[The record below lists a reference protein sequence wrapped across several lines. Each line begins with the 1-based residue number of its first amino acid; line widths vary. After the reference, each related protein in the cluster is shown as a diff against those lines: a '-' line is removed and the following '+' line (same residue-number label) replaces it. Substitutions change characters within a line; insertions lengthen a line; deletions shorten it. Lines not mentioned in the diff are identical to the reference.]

1 MRYFEGSKVE
11 NVHVL
16 TRQQD
21 NNGDY
26 LPYGQLYAEQNQVNQ
41 THALVTQLQKTLEL
55 SKLINMFSAEAAR
68 IAQFAGLQ
76 FHSTEGVIEM
86 TGSKS
91 EGKNYAFDLMADG
104 ERLGQLIYF
113 SQYLTHY
120 AKQKLAKLH
129 SVLVY
134 PLRNALL
141 FSRGQKLA
149 TKDALT
155 GLNNRSMFDDS
166 LFRKL
171 ERSRR
176 HHRSFGLMLLDLDNF
191 KQVNDSQGHQIGD
204 QVLINFAE
212 ILSECVRGT
221 DTVYRFGGDEF
232 AILIDDD
239 NCDVCH
245 ILANRI
251 RSRVHS
257 NQLLA
262 SHSVT
267 TSIGFSLSNAKDIP
281 NSIFERADKA
291 LYAAK
296 RAGRDCYKIN

>member
-1 MRYFEGSKVE
+1 ME

-16 TRQQD
+16 TRQTD
-21 NNGDY
+21 SNGDY
-26 LPYGQLYAEQNQVNQ
+26 LPYGQIYSEQNDISH

-55 SKLINMFSAEAAR
+55 TKLLNIFSVEASR
-68 IAQFAGLQ
+68 VVQFAGLQ

-86 TGSKS
+86 TGSKI
-91 EGKNYAFDLMADG
+91 EGENHAFDLMADG

-113 SQYLTHY
+113 SQNLPQY
-120 AKQKLAKLH
+120 AKQKLARLH
-129 SVLVY
+129 TALVY

-141 FSRGQKLA
+141 FSRVKKLA

-155 GLNNRSMFDDS
+155 GLNNRSMFDDC
-166 LFRKL
+166 LYRKL

-191 KQVNDSQGHQIGD
+191 KQVNDQHGHQVGD
-204 QVLINFAE
+204 QVLIDFAN
-212 ILSECVRGT
+212 ILTDCVRGT
-221 DTVYRFGGDEF
+221 DTVFRFGGDEF

-239 NCDVCH
+239 NFEVSH

-251 RSRVHS
+251 KKRVHS
-257 NQLLA
+257 HQLLKT
-262 SHSVT
+262 HSVT
-267 TSIGFSLSNAKDIP
+267 TSIGFSLSKAKDIP
-281 NSIFERADKA
+281 NSIFERADRA

-296 RAGRDCYKIN
+296 QDGRDCCKTN

>member
-1 MRYFEGSKVE
+1 ME

-16 TRQQD
+16 TRQAD
-21 NNGDY
+21 NNGDF
-26 LPYGQLYAEQNQVNQ
+26 LPYGKPFSNELDHSQ

-55 SKLINMFSAEAAR
+55 NKLLNMFSVEASR
-68 IAQFAGLQ
+68 IVQFAGLQ

-86 TGSKS
+86 SGSKN

-113 SQYLTHY
+113 CHNLPNY

-134 PLRNALL
+134 PLRNALM
-141 FSRGQKLA
+141 FSRVKKLA

-155 GLNNRSMFDDS
+155 GLNNRSQFDDS

-191 KQVNDSQGHQIGD
+191 KQVNDSQGHQFGD
-204 QVLINFAE
+204 QVLVDFAN
-212 ILSECVRGT
+212 ILTESVRGT
-221 DTVYRFGGDEF
+221 DTVFRFGGDEF
-232 AILIDDD
+232 AILVDDD
-239 NCDVCH
+239 KLNVSS

-251 RSRVHS
+251 RKRVHKH
-257 NQLLA
+257 QLLKEHA
-262 SHSVT
+262 VT
-267 TSIGFSLSNAKDIP
+267 TSIGFSLSQAKDTTT
-281 NSIFERADKA
+281 SIFERADKA

-296 RAGRDCYKIN
+296 NDGRDCCKTA

>member
-1 MRYFEGSKVE
+1 VE

-16 TRQQD
+16 TRQAD
-21 NNGDY
+21 NSGDY
-26 LPYGQLYAEQNQVNQ
+26 LPYGQLYSEQNEIGH

-55 SKLINMFSAEAAR
+55 TKLINMFSVEASR
-68 IAQFAGLQ
+68 LVQFAGLQ
-76 FHSTEGVIEM
+76 FHSTEGVFEM
-86 TGSKS
+86 TGSKP
-91 EGKNYAFDLMADG
+91 EGKNYAFDLVADG

-113 SQYLTHY
+113 SHNLTHY

-129 SVLVY
+129 TVLVY

-141 FSRGQKLA
+141 FSRVKKLA

-155 GLNNRSMFDDS
+155 SLNNRSMFDDS
-166 LFRKL
+166 LYRKL

-191 KQVNDSQGHQIGD
+191 KQVNDSHGHQIGD
-204 QVLINFAE
+204 QVLIDFAN
-212 ILSECVRGT
+212 ILTDCVRGT
-221 DTVYRFGGDEF
+221 DTVFRFGGDEF

-239 NCDVCH
+239 SVDVSH

-251 RSRVHS
+251 KKRVHS
-257 NQLLA
+257 HQLLK
-262 SHSVT
+262 SHGVT
-267 TSIGFSLSNAKDIP
+267 TSIGFSLSKAKDIP
-281 NSIFERADKA
+281 VSIFERADKA

-296 RAGRDCYKIN
+296 KGGRDCCKTL